1 MICVIVRIISYCCC
15 NVSQFFDAD
24 ILCDWWLLAEP
35 PFSYDKLLGLSTLKT
50 GCFLNIIGKFS
61 SHAFSLI
68 FLTRRMGLQRRAGPS
83 SSFLCYGKHLH
94 PTART
99 HLIQT
104 QFPSSP
110 SCDSFLGAVKRLQG
124 HPWLRVMII
133 FKCLVS
139 ATASKDLAGNIAAVH
154 FEEGHPED

>member
-1 MICVIVRIISYCCC
+1 MAVGKTSLLIIKT
-15 NVSQFFDAD
+15 FK
-24 ILCDWWLLAEP
+24 
-35 PFSYDKLLGLSTLKT
+35 PFNIEN

-61 SHAFSLI
+61 SYAFSLI
-68 FLTRRMGLQRRAGPS
+68 FLTGRMSLQRRAGPS
-83 SSFLCYGKHLH
+83 SSFLCYGKHLYAR
-94 PTART
+94 ART

-104 QFPSSP
+104 QFPSP
-110 SCDSFLGAVKRLQG
+110 LSCDSFLGAVKRLQG

-154 FEEGHPED
+154 FEEGQSRGLRWCGAVHILDLVL